1 MKALRDLSIRTKLTF
16 ITMLTS
22 MVVLVLACGA
32 FLGYEL
38 FTFRNSMSRDLA
50 ILGDVIANNST
61 AALTFNDATAAREA
75 LAALRVQRHVI
86 SACIY
91 GKDGLPFATYRR
103 DASATPAWPARSA
116 GQVLGRF
123 AHA

>member
-1 MKALRDLSIRTKLTF
+1 MRALRDLSIRTKLTC

-22 MVVLVLACGA
+22 IVALVLACGA

-38 FTFRNSMSRDLA
+38 VTFRSSMSRDLA

-61 AALTFNDATAAREA
+61 AALTFDDPTAAREA
-75 LAALRVQRHVI
+75 LSALRAQRHAV

-91 GKDGLPFATYRR
+91 GQDGPPSATYQRDGVNTAQWPSRR
-103 DASATPAWPARSA
+103 ARHPP
-116 GQVLGRF
+116 R
-123 AHA
+123 HER